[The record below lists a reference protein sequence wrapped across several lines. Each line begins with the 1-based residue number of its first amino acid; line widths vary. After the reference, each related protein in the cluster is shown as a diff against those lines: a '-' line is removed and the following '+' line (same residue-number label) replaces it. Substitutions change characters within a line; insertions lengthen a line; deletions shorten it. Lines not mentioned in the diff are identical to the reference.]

1 MFKTIKNILC
11 VIGIGFLL
19 KTGYDAYQ
27 NVNKQPEPTKLE
39 TVQKVA
45 KKASNKV
52 MNTVSEGFTQLGK
65 ITKHAQFKTTGTQT
79 EPEPEQTQKVA
90 PPITTNPVQETL
102 HILHQKTSGL
112 MLYMQ
117 QADVIN
123 QHIHNQLTGRLKE
136 VEAQIEHLEKYAPN
150 QINQGPISEKNL
162 QRKVFLL
169 TQKMELLFTDIIN
182 EINGESY
189 QGYSSETVEAGIDHL
204 TDLLS
209 CIIH

>member
-11 VIGIGFLL
+11 LIGIAFLI
-19 KTGYDAYQ
+19 KMGYDAYQ
-27 NVNKQPEPTKLE
+27 NFNKQPEPTKLQ
-39 TVQKVA
+39 TIQKVA

-65 ITKHAQFKTTGTQT
+65 ITKRAQFETTGTQT
-79 EPEPEQTQKVA
+79 ELEPAPKVI

-102 HILHQKTSGL
+102 HILHKKTL
-112 MLYMQ
+112 ALTTYVQ
-117 QADVIN
+117 QADVID

-136 VEAQIEHLEKYAPN
+136 VETQIEHLEKYAPN

-162 QRKVFLL
+162 QRKVFIL